1 MIFDYVSIDLETTG
15 LNPKEDTILEIGVV
29 KVRDKQTVETFHT
42 LLNPQRE
49 ISRKVMDLTGI
60 SNDDIKG
67 MPTFKEIQYDL
78 LNFIQE
84 DTLLGHHI
92 IFDYSFLKKAF
103 VNNGAVSN
111 KGIDTFEKKGIDTLK
126 MARQKITQ
134 IESRSLIS
142 LCEYYQIELD
152 AHRALN
158 DARATSSL
166 YLKMADQ
173 FYNENDDCSYPL
185 KYKVK
190 KEAPLTIA
198 QKERLYKLLEK
209 HRLQPKYDI
218 ESLTKNE
225 ASRYLDRIL
234 AAYGR

>member
-15 LNPKEDTILEIGVV
+15 LNPKEDAILEIGAV
-29 KVRDKQTVETFHT
+29 KVRNKQITDTFHV

-49 ISRKVMDLTGI
+49 ISEHVTELTGI
-60 SNDDIKG
+60 CNKDVKG
-67 MPTFKEIQYDL
+67 MPTFREIQSDL
-78 LNFIQE
+78 LRFLEN
-84 DTLLGHHI
+84 DVLLGHHV
-92 IFDYSFLKKAF
+92 IFDYSFLKRAF
-103 VNNGAVSN
+103 VNNGEIRN
-111 KGIDTFEKKGIDTLK
+111 KEMDTFERKGIDTLK
-126 MARQKITQ
+126 IAKQKITE
-134 IESRSLIS
+134 IESRSLTS
-142 LCEYYQIELD
+142 LCKYYQIELN

-158 DARATSSL
+158 DAMATSDL

-173 FYNENDDCSYPL
+173 FYGDMDDCSYPL

-190 KEAPLTIA
+190 KEGPLTLA

-209 HRLQPKYDI
+209 HKLQPKYEI

-234 AAYGR
+234 AEYGR